1 MCSYDQHST
10 NTTSLLYLQETLLY
24 SNISKTW
31 RLGLKKIDTFQYL
44 EQVLG
49 EDAHSSNRLSN

>member
-1 MCSYDQHST
+1 MINLQQT
-10 NTTSLLYLQETLLY
+10 PTSLLYLQETLPY
-24 SNISKTW
+24 SNITKTW